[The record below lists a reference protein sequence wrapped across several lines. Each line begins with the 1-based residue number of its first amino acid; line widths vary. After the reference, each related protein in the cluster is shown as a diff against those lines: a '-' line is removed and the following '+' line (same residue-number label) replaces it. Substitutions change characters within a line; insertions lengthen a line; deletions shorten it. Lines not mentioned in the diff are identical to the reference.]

1 LIRREPRPARVAS
14 RSPWARTFAYVW
26 PHRRQ
31 FLVAIGQII
40 VISGLELLKPWPLKV
55 IIDSVLGGAPLPFA
69 WSGEWSPSV
78 LLGASCLALVLLY
91 VLIAGLTIAN
101 NYTGIRLGQRM
112 VSDLRGELYGH
123 LHRLSLG
130 FHGRRPVG
138 DLIYRVTADTFAI
151 QTLTTNCVLPLVSAC
166 ILLGGMA
173 VVMARLD
180 WRLTI
185 LALGVC
191 PALLLLIARLNTRM
205 SAAATHA
212 RQHESEVYSV
222 VQRAMSAIR
231 VIQAFSSEEREHRRF
246 MDTSER
252 SLAASLHLYT
262 LQTVYSGA
270 VNLTIAAGTA
280 LVIWVGARHAMEG
293 QLSVGELVVF
303 VSYLASLY
311 GPINSL
317 FQVWGVVQ
325 AGKAG
330 VTRVFDILDVE
341 RDIPDGH
348 RVFPAE
354 GATGTV
360 AWDDVSFGY
369 GSDRAVLKNVT
380 LHVRA
385 GEKVA
390 IVGATGAGK
399 STLVSLLPRFFDT
412 WSGRVSLD
420 GVDVR
425 EYQVASLR
433 RQIAMVLQPPIIF
446 PTTIRE
452 NIAFGR
458 PDASDEEI
466 QEAARLACLDTSIA
480 RMPDGYDTV
489 VAEQGASLSEG
500 EKQRVTIARALLRD
514 SPILILDEP
523 TSALDSDTE
532 ATIMRA
538 LDRLTAGRTTLIIA
552 HRLSTVRRADRIVVM
567 RDGSVLEQGTFDE
580 LIEQRGVFASLYFAQ
595 SGRWGG
601 EEAAESFWR
610 RE

>member
-1 LIRREPRPARVAS
+1 VIRRGPRPARVAS

-26 PHRRQ
+26 PHRGQ
-31 FLVAIGQII
+31 FLVVTGQII

-69 WSGEWSPSV
+69 WSGEWSPSA
-78 LLGASCLALVLLY
+78 LLAASCLALVLLY
-91 VLIAGLTIAN
+91 VLIAGLTVAN

-151 QTLTTNCVLPLVSAC
+151 QTLTTNCVLPLVSAL

-280 LVIWVGARHAMEG
+280 LVIWVGA
-293 QLSVGELVVF
+293 
-303 VSYLASLY
+303 YLASLY

-399 STLVSLLPRFFDT
+399 STLVSLIPRFFDT

-425 EYQVASLR
+425 EYQVAALR

-458 PDASDEEI
+458 PDASDDEI
-466 QEAARLACLDTSIA
+466 REAARLACLDTTIA

-552 HRLSTVRRADRIVVM
+552 HRLSTVRRADRIVVL

-595 SGRWGG
+595 SGWRDG
-601 EEAAESFWR
+601 EGAAEPFGR